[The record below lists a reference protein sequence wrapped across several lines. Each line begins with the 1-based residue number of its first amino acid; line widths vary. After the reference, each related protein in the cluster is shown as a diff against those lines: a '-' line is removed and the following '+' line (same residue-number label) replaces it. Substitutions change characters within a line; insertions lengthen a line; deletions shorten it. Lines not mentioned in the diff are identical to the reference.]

1 MTIETHISAI
11 RILSVCSFKF
21 DIFIW
26 PLQYPPVIISFAP
39 PICWNDKSRDGCNE
53 SPQHLI
59 SKRWKLWKFFNL
71 VFKLWIRLKNVLLTD
86 PSRLCMRF
94 RARCLAGTIVRTFI
108 GCWNFIGIL
117 RQLLPFKLQT
127 AFERHI
133 FASLAAKYVNEAALL
148 VTHHFQVGFIYVEPY
163 NCQYIFFK
171 YKYISPNISHHGCVE
186 NCKTANLCLLIFNL
200 HYWL

>member
-1 MTIETHISAI
+1 MKVLQSCIS
-11 RILSVCSFKF
+11 
-21 DIFIW
+21 
-26 PLQYPPVIISFAP
+26 
-39 PICWNDKSRDGCNE
+39 
-53 SPQHLI
+53 
-59 SKRWKLWKFFNL
+59 
-71 VFKLWIRLKNVLLTD
+71 LWIRLKNVLLAD

-127 AFERHI
+127 AFERHL

-186 NCKTANLCLLIFNL
+186 NCKTANLCLLIFKPSLLIIRQIDLFHPVSCRRSTSPIVFLFQTKSIVLLLRRPNVSL
-200 HYWL
+200 LQTFVSFS

>member
-1 MTIETHISAI
+1 MGQNLKKIFVLQAVAALLRQITNKQANKKNWHTNISIAEI
-11 RILSVCSFKF
+11 WFSIAKQN

-26 PLQYPPVIISFAP
+26 PLQYPHHYF
-39 PICWNDKSRDGCNE
+39 ICANNLLKWQQCNGGNE
-53 SPQHLI
+53 SPQYLI

-71 VFKLWIRLKNVLLTD
+71 VFKIWIRLKNVLLAD

-127 AFERHI
+127 AFERHL

-148 VTHHFQVGFIYVEPY
+148 VTHHCQAGWSLTICCFYLTPPTEECSFI
-163 NCQYIFFK
+163 
-171 YKYISPNISHHGCVE
+171 
-186 NCKTANLCLLIFNL
+186 
-200 HYWL
+200 